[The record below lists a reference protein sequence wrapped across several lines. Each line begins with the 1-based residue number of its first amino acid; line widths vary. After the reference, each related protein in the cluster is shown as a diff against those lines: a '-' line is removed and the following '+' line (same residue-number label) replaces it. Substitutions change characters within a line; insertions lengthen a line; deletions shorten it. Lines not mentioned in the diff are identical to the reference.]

1 MIIKIERSGGIS
13 GVAITK
19 EIDTKSLPSSLVKTV
34 RKIMLNQNS
43 PLLSKKS
50 IPRGSSDYYV
60 YKISVRDGANQT
72 VLECNEFNI
81 QDDLKSIIRYMEKN

>member
-1 MIIKIERSGGIS
+1 LIIKIERSGGIS

-19 EIDTKSLPSSLVKTV
+19 EIDTKSLPSSLVNTA
-34 RKIMLNQNS
+34 RKIMLNRKN

-50 IPRGSSDYYV
+50 IPRGGSDYYV
-60 YKISVRDGANQT
+60 YKISIQDGPHQI